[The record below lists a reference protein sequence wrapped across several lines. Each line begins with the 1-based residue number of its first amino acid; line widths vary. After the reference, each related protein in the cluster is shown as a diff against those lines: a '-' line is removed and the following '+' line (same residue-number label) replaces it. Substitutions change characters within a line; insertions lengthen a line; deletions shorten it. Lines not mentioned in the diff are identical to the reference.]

1 MEIHDSIIFAIFII
15 YGSAA
20 LMATL
25 ALFTRQS
32 LLVAYMILGAIIGP
46 YGLKLVGNFS
56 LIKQTGDVGIIF
68 LLFLLGLN
76 LPPKKL
82 WDMLGETSWVTFISS
97 LILAAISFLIM
108 LPFGYSMKTCV
119 VIAAAMMFSS
129 TIIALK
135 LLPTTVLHHRRTGE
149 VVISILLLQD
159 IIAIIVLI
167 LIHLFGLGHL
177 NVSNVA
183 LTAVALPLLFLF
195 AYVMQRFV
203 LIKLFK
209 RFGKVREYIFLVAIG
224 WCLLMAVL
232 AESMG
237 LSGEIGAFMGGVA
250 IAVHPISQYIAE
262 SLKPLRDF
270 FLVLFFFSIGAHFN
284 YLILP
289 HIILPAMVLAIA
301 MLILKPLVYR
311 VLLRKMSETT
321 SNAWEVGWRLGQI
334 SEFALLIVY
343 LAENMNLIDHAT
355 SDMVQAAAIIT
366 FIVSS
371 YLVVIRYQTPLSF
384 SSKLRRE

>member
-1 MEIHDSIIFAIFII
+1 MQIHDSIILAIFII

-32 LLVAYMILGAIIGP
+32 LLVAYMVLGAIVGP
-46 YGLKLVGNFS
+46 FGFKLVGNLA

-82 WDMLGETSWVTFISS
+82 WDMLGETSWVTFASS
-97 LILAAISFLIM
+97 LVLAVISFVIM
-108 LPFGYSMKTCV
+108 LPFGYSMTTCL
-119 VIAAAMMFSS
+119 VIAASMMFSS

-135 LLPTTVLHHRRTGE
+135 LLPTTILHHRRTGE

-167 LIHLFGLGHL
+167 LIHLFGMGHL
-177 NVSNVA
+177 SWASVG
-183 LTAVALPLLFLF
+183 LTAVALPILFCF
-195 AYVMQRFV
+195 AYLMQRFV

-209 RFGKVREYIFLVAIG
+209 RFGKVREYIFLLAIG

-232 AESMG
+232 AELMG
-237 LSGEIGAFMGGVA
+237 LSGEIGAFMAGVA

-284 YLILP
+284 YLMLP
-289 HIILPAMVLAIA
+289 HIILPATILAVA
-301 MLILKPLVYR
+301 MLVLKPIVYR
-311 VLLRKMSETT
+311 YLLRSMSET
-321 SNAWEVGWRLGQI
+321 SSSAWEVGWRLGQI

-343 LAENMNLIDHAT
+343 LAVNMGLINGMA

-371 YLVVIRYQTPLSF
+371 YFVVIRYPTPMSF